1 MGHLT
6 PAAPP
11 LNTKGALEITHLDFD
26 EIRDLLKIYLKG
38 QAEFTDYDFDGSG
51 LSILLDVLS
60 YNTHYSAFMANMLAN
75 EMFLETAVKRSS
87 IVSHAKAIGYTPT
100 SATAPVAYVN
110 VEVRDAAG
118 PAITLNAGHI
128 FNATVASV
136 PYQFVNIADKT
147 VIPENGIYIFKE
159 LPIFEGTWVE
169 TKYTVNLSDPDQKFI
184 LDNKNVDIST
194 LKVKVTNSSSD
205 SVTTTFSKANNLVE
219 VTSETNAFFVQETID
234 EKWEVYFGDG
244 IVGTELINGNIITL
258 NYVITNKT
266 EANGASHFISASS
279 IGGFSDI
286 AVAIQL
292 AASGGAEPEN
302 TKSIKFKAPFNYAAQ
317 NRAVTANDYKVL
329 IPQIYPNIASIA
341 VWGGEYNDPPVYGKV
356 YISIKPSGGRTLTDT
371 TKADI
376 KKKLKDY
383 TVASVTP
390 EIINPTIIKIIPSI
404 YFKYNT
410 LVTTQTSTAL
420 ETLVRAAVTLFATEE
435 LEQFAGIFRYSQFIS
450 KVDTAENSIESNITT
465 VQISKTITPII
476 DTSTKYT
483 MQFNNSLYHP
493 HDGHKVTSISSTGF
507 TITGNT
513 NTLFFDDNGSGIL
526 RIYYLVGTVQTY
538 LDETA
543 GTVDYTT
550 GEVVVDAIIIDSVV
564 NTDDTITFTI
574 LPNSN
579 DIVPVRNQI
588 LEFDMVNCVISGSAD
603 TIASGSSNAGTG
615 VTTSSSYGSSM

>member
-11 LNTKGALEITHLDFD
+11 LNTRGALEITHLDFD
-26 EIRDLLKIYLKG
+26 KIRGLLKTYLKG
-38 QAEFTDYDFDGSG
+38 QNEFTDYDFDGAG
-51 LSILLDVLS
+51 LAILLDVLA

-75 EMFLETAVKRSS
+75 EMFLETAVKRDS
-87 IVSHAKAIGYTPT
+87 IVSHAKALGYTPA

-110 VEVRDAAG
+110 VIVADASG
-118 PAITLNAGHI
+118 SSITLNAGHV
-128 FNATVASV
+128 FNASVSSVA
-136 PYQFVNIADKT
+136 YQFVNISTKT
-147 VIPENGIYIFKE
+147 VIPENGVYIFKE
-159 LPIFEGTWVE
+159 LPLYEGTWME

-184 LDNKNVDIST
+184 LDNKNIDIST
-194 LKVKVTNSSSD
+194 LAVKVTNSSSD
-205 SVTTTFSKANNLVE
+205 ATTTTFSKANNLVE

-234 EKWEVYFGDG
+234 QKWEVYFGDG
-244 IVGTELINGNIITL
+244 VVGVGLKNLNIITL
-258 NYVITNKT
+258 NYLITNKT
-266 EANGASHFISASS
+266 EANGASFFTSGAS

-286 AVAIQL
+286 QIAIVF

-302 TKSIKFKAPFNYAAQ
+302 DKSIKFKAPFNYAAQ

-356 YISIKPSGGRTLTDT
+356 YISIKPSGGRTLTET

-435 LEQFAGIFRYSQFIS
+435 LEQFAGIFRYSQFIT
-450 KVDTAENSIESNITT
+450 KIDAADNSIQSNITT
-465 VQISKTITPII
+465 IKISKYITPNLEI
-476 DTSTKYT
+476 STKYT
-483 MQFNNSLYHP
+483 VKFENALYHP

-513 NTLFFDDNGSGIL
+513 NTLYFDDDGNGIL
-526 RIYYLVGTVQTY
+526 RTYYLVGTVQTY

-550 GEVVVDAIIIDSVV
+550 GEIVVDAMLIYSTV
-564 NTDDTITFTI
+564 NSDDTITFTI
-574 LPNSN
+574 LPDSN

-588 LEFDMVNCVISGSAD
+588 LEFDMINCFISGGAD
-603 TIASGSSNAGTG
+603 TIASGSSNAGTAFT
-615 VTTSSSYGSSM
+615 TTSSYSG